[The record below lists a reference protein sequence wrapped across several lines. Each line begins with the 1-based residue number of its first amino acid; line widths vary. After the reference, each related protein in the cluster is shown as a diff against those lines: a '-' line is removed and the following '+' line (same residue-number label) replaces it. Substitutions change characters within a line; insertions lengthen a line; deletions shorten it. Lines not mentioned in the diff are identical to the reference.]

1 MRYYGMSSQKGKK
14 TETVSESL
22 DKPIK
27 TNAESFSN
35 NFSNK
40 SVKTNA
46 VPQNQSEAARGEM
59 TEAEDAATL
68 NAQRAAAQR
77 EAENF
82 RNFQNNENNLNN
94 ENYGSGENVENN
106 GNGENDEGSLSRW
119 LENQPEAV
127 FPPHSGEINFGGV
140 QNMNRNTSSQNAREN
155 GNGFGGFGGFSGEE
169 VGGGVGIGN
178 SGEGT
183 VREEG
188 YPRGESSYSD
198 SREKDGYMRDSY
210 MRGDYI
216 NESQIS
222 RNELSGGRIN
232 ESRIN
237 GSQTNK
243 NRGYAG
249 LEFGDAISICPTRDR
264 NDEYLCRAAG
274 RFVKVEL
281 CCGHPITE
289 KSGTLKY
296 VGNDYIVI
304 EESGSRNMIM
314 CAMKNIN
321 TVTVYS

>member
-1 MRYYGMSSQKGKK
+1 MRYYGMSSQRGKK

-27 TNAESFSN
+27 TNAENFSN

-46 VPQNQSEAARGEM
+46 VPQNQSEAVRGEM

-77 EAENF
+77 EAESF
-82 RNFQNNENNLNN
+82 ENFQNNGNGLNTGNYESGGSAGNNRNIGNNGNN
-94 ENYGSGENVENN
+94 ENVGNIENV
-106 GNGENDEGSLSRW
+106 GNDENDEGSLSRW

-127 FPPHSGEINFGGV
+127 FPPHSGEINFG
-140 QNMNRNTSSQNAREN
+140 A
-155 GNGFGGFGGFSGEE
+155 E

-178 SGEGT
+178 SGEET

-188 YPRGESSYSD
+188 YPKGESSYSD

-237 GSQTNK
+237 GSQTNE

-249 LEFGDAISICPTRDR
+249 LGIGDAVSICPTRDR